1 MRLPSSPEELLSYLD
16 KRLEEIEDGQPIT
29 DRKAVKQVA
38 LKLIKQV
45 MAEVSLSLR
54 LIYTICA
61 LILI

>member
-38 LKLIKQV
+38 LKLIKQG
-45 MAEVSLSLR
+45 EGR
-54 LIYTICA
+54 TKKNEEE
-61 LILI
+61 